1 MTVAALIML
10 ASFTTAAA
18 ITQTSGHYSTFSG
31 PVSGAIRQVV
41 ANPRGAVDFVC
52 FAWEPT
58 ASLYIRCRHVER
70 VSIQVNY
77 IAKPDYS
84 FAFGVE
90 DPESGNAQAH
100 EERRDGGVVKGQYT
114 LLEPDGRTRTVVYT
128 ADPEHG
134 FRADVTFSGT
144 AISQP
149 SNRVFYGLG

>member
-41 ANPRGAVDFVC
+41 ANPRGAVDFV
-52 FAWEPT
+52 
-58 ASLYIRCRHVER
+58 
-70 VSIQVNY
+70 
-77 IAKPDYS
+77 AKPDYS

-144 AISQP
+144 AITQP
-149 SNRVFYGLG
+149 SNGGSNNNNHNYYY